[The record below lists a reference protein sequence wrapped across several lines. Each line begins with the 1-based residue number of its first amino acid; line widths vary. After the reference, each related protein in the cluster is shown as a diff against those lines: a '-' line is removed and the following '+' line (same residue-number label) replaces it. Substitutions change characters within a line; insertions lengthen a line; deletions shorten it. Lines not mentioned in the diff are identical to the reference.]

1 MTYIKNLYNKIK
13 NLIIWFPIIWNDKN
27 WDYAYLLQILE
38 FKLTLMRNTL
48 KDNDI
53 TTSAN
58 RQVKQID
65 YALYLLKEKNYIEKE
80 EKLWESKWGEKEY
93 FPEEF
98 KGTHENKFVSYTRMW
113 TTDKIKTEEEYI
125 QAYKEQMEIYDL
137 EYKRKEK
144 EWDRL
149 FRHLKLYMRGW
160 WD

>member
-80 EKLWESKWGEKEY
+80 EEVWESKWGKKEY

-98 KGTHENKFVSYTRMW
+98 KVTHENNFTSYTRMW